1 MLQSKP
7 KLMRWL
13 GVGLGSSI
21 ILLGLSLADKQLPL
35 IKSSQAQV
43 SSNSAMTLSDV
54 NTIVQEEANN
64 LERPNPSQW
73 KFELQGQSML
83 VLADEQHNRIRV
95 VAPITS
101 MEDVNSEQVINMLI
115 ANYHTSLDARYAV
128 NQQGMVVSVFLH
140 PLDSLQEDDLRS
152 ALSQVSELAATFG
165 SQYSSGEL
173 NFDQYRN
180 QRNQRNQNQSLPEGD
195 LSI

>member
-1 MLQSKP
+1 MLLVVP
-7 KLMRWL
+7 Y
-13 GVGLGSSI
+13 I
-21 ILLGLSLADKQLPL
+21 ILLGLSLVDKQFSL
-35 IKSSQAQV
+35 IKPSQAQV
-43 SSNSAMTLSDV
+43 SSESAMTLSDV
-54 NTIVQEEANN
+54 NTILQQEANN

-73 KFELQGQSML
+73 KFQLQGQSML
-83 VLADEQHNRIRV
+83 VLADKQHNRIRV

-101 MEDVNSEQVINMLI
+101 TKDVNSKQVMNMLI

-128 NQQGMVVSVFLH
+128 NQQGMVTSVFLH

-165 SQYSSGEL
+165 TEYSSREL
-173 NFDQYRN
+173 NFNEYRN
-180 QRNQRNQNQSLPEGD
+180 QGNQKGQNQNLPEGD